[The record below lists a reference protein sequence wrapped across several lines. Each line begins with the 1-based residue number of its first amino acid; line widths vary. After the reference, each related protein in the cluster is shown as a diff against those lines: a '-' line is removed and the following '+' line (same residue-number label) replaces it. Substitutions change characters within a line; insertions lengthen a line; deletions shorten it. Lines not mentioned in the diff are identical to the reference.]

1 MQPQINQ
8 PYEMIKLDKYTGKI
22 EPPALLLMNRSFDL
36 IGKISNFDNW
46 KAAFAANGLDE
57 ITFDVHKY
65 ANGQLCPVW
74 DDLIDLKIVDVSGFG
89 RFEISVNYTDN
100 TETVK
105 SIHGF
110 SLETELAQISLYE
123 FHVNDEEAADM
134 EITEYSKDN
143 YDSQGN
149 FIPTTFYREISKED
163 SPETADFKRKHS
175 LLHRI
180 LADKAPHWSV
190 GYVTPY
196 IALNEESQPEESS
209 KFQRTYTVDGETIY
223 DFLTGAVAEESNVV
237 FVFDTINRKI
247 NCYSLC
253 DCIDQTTGEIMTY
266 KGEKVTGIG
275 EDTMVF
281 VSKNKLANEFN
292 ISSNKDNVKNCF
304 RIEGGDDVITD
315 MVRAVNMN
323 GSNYIYQF
331 SGLQYQDMS
340 TELRKKIEDYQ
351 KTMSSEKTQNEYYG
365 NGDMDRFLNGS
376 LTLKVNS
383 ELDAACILILSKD
396 NKVNTNNLSIHNYQ
410 TAKYWYIETTSD
422 GTKELR
428 ALKTRSPYNTSDAIN
443 SMGIYARLCI
453 IYDILWY
460 FESSMMPNTDIATK
474 PGKAE
479 VQYNKLFQEL
489 NHSTVAVSSMDNY
502 NNALFTGITKNIEAY
517 AQVFLDSRFD
527 LEIVKDT
534 TSYSYTNGAKTGTWK
549 GKMRITQHTD
559 ETNVYPAALSG
570 AAELEITVN
579 SDELEFAKQKVY
591 KALSN
596 ASMSDIDF
604 EVAKMSEDGIRNY
617 FSQYSLNRLTAFY
630 EGYNACLSV
639 LMELGKA
646 STSEAQNAMYQ
657 KYEQRYKIVE
667 SIHKKRQSQINEIN
681 EKIAAILREQTKF
694 QKDHDFR
701 TYLGE
706 HYLEFCRYRRED
718 AYTNS
723 NYISDGLSTH
733 DCIAKAKELLEA
745 ATKEAKKACVL
756 QRTVSTS
763 LNNLFALPEFEPL
776 YDKFALFNYIRVRTE
791 DEILKLRI
799 IGIEFSGDSTEKIEV
814 TFSDQIESLDGTLSD
829 LQSIIKQAGSMATSY
844 PSTVL
849 QAKQGSEA
857 NGEIADIYN
866 NGLNAA
872 KAMLKNNDSNEVTI
886 TSSGIV
892 CKRMDDE
899 GVYGEKQLRITGN
912 IMAFTDDNWQSVRM
926 AIGETM
932 FQNPVTGDKKP
943 EYGIIAEN
951 IVGKLIAGDKAF
963 IGNKNNNVLITGDGI
978 DIANGSLCI
987 ANDTY
992 SVELD
997 PNQRLKQLGN
1007 YMQNGVS
1014 GNIRDDFLFCIRN
1027 KKIPIDNKNSDII
1040 MGIDTSGNGYFKGRI
1055 EASEGKIANFNISEN
1070 ELYTDSATFGNDKGI
1085 YFGESGLN
1093 IKGKFKVDES
1103 GNLIATS
1110 GNIGGWEIENSR
1122 LSCNGGYGGNLNLD
1136 AEHGSIY
1143 SISTNNQRKTI
1154 LTAGYIS
1161 STDGEYE
1168 ALLNEAGL
1176 CFKKDN
1182 IQYALFN
1189 TAFWKGTE
1197 IRGVAINSYVDSKF
1211 ISFGNKNKQSDDAFI
1226 TPLVLNYGLNP
1237 DGNAQDILIYGS
1249 TLVKNNLYF
1258 NSNAYLSSYGN
1269 GLIQCKGKLCIGNSP
1284 GNDKKLNVDGGA
1296 HIYGSLNVD
1305 GNLDVGNDLEIHG
1318 NLYVSGATE
1327 NTFTSAPNLHIGVES
1342 GKIAKTSGSSKRFK
1356 TEIKPVD
1363 ANELKPEKLYSIDV
1377 VQYKFKENYL
1387 SKEDQRYNRDVIGF
1401 IAEDIY
1407 EKYPIAADYTIDDNG
1422 GAIVN
1427 DWNFRYMVPAMLK
1440 LIQDQKKEIDLLK
1453 HEIENLKSN
1462 YKTYRGL

>member
-196 IALNEESQPEESS
+196 IALDEESQPEESS

-253 DCIDQTTGEIMTY
+253 DCIDQTT
-266 KGEKVTGIG
+266 GEKVTGIG

-331 SGLQYQDMS
+331 ADFQLNDMSEALRNKITGYQKMMSSKETQDM
-340 TELRKKIEDYQ
+340 
-351 KTMSSEKTQNEYYG
+351 YYG
-365 NGDMDRFLNGS
+365 EN
-376 LTLKVNS
+376 
-383 ELDAACILILSKD
+383 
-396 NKVNTNNLSIHNYQ
+396 
-410 TAKYWYIETTSD
+410 
-422 GTKELR
+422 
-428 ALKTRSPYNTSDAIN
+428 
-443 SMGIYARLCI
+443 GIYTRLCNA
-453 IYDILWY
+453 YGDLLY
-460 FESSMMPNTDIATK
+460 YESSMMPNTDKVTD
-474 PGKAE
+474 PGEAE
-479 VQYNKLFQEL
+479 DQYDKVFAKL
-489 NHSTVAVSSMDNY
+489 NGSIVAVSSMNHYDSN
-502 NNALFTGITKNIEAY
+502 LFVGVTRNVEAY

-527 LEIVKDT
+527 LEIVAGT
-534 TSYSYTNGAKTGTWK
+534 ESYSYVKNSATGTWK
-549 GKMRITQHTD
+549 GKIKIIQHTN
-559 ETNVYPAALSG
+559 EKNAYPTDIDSVS
-570 AAELEITVN
+570 ELIITIN
-579 SDELEFAKQKVY
+579 ADELEFAKQKVY
-591 KALSN
+591 KALSKS
-596 ASMSDIDF
+596 AMADIDF
-604 EVAKMSEDGIRNY
+604 NVAGMNETEMRNY
-617 FSQYSLNRLTAFY
+617 FSQYALNRLESFA
-630 EGYNACLSV
+630 EGYNSCLSI
-639 LMELGKA
+639 LAKMGQETA
-646 STSEAQNAMYQ
+646 SEVQ
-657 KYEQRYKIVE
+657 KSLYRDYEKKRKIVE
-667 SIHKKRQSQINEIN
+667 SVKKKRQEQVDSVNSLIKEIK
-681 EKIAAILREQTKF
+681 EEQKIFIYGGVYNNKSY
-694 QKDHDFR
+694 DPHDFYA
-701 TYLGE
+701 YLGSDVLYKE
-706 HYLEFCRYRRED
+706 LSSYRRED
-718 AYTNS
+718 SYTNG
-723 NYISDGLSTH
+723 NYISDGLSTR

-978 DIANGSLCI
+978 TIKNGFIQSANYKTGKTGSMLDLSNGTFDY
-987 ANDTY
+987 AGGRLTY
-992 SVELD
+992 KNNTLAV
-997 PNQRLKQLGN
+997 K
-1007 YMQNGVS
+1007 
-1014 GNIRDDFLFCIRN
+1014 GNITADELIA
-1027 KKIPIDNKNSDII
+1027 
-1040 MGIDTSGNGYFKGRI
+1040 TSK
-1055 EASEGKIANFNISEN
+1055 GKIANFNISEN
-1070 ELYTDSATFGNDKGI
+1070 ELYTDGATFGNDIGI

-1093 IKGKFKVDES
+1093 IKGKFKVDEN
-1103 GNLIATS
+1103 GNLTANS
-1110 GNIGGWEIENSR
+1110 GKIGGWDITGSSIIKIDNDGSLMQLNSNEKSLISQDKETGMNTKFYNSR
-1122 LSCNGGYGGNLNLD
+1122 IMFNNNDTSYLDMYVTKWKDRTENGLNF
-1136 AEHGSIY
+1136 Y
-1143 SISTNNQRKTI
+1143 SN
-1154 LTAGYIS
+1154 
-1161 STDGEYE
+1161 
-1168 ALLNEAGL
+1168 
-1176 CFKKDN
+1176 KDN
-1182 IQYALFN
+1182 KYICFGHDKD
-1189 TAFWKGTE
+1189 TADIGYEPT
-1197 IRGVAINSYVDSKF
+1197 
-1211 ISFGNKNKQSDDAFI
+1211 
-1226 TPLVLNYGLNP
+1226 LVLNYGLNP
-1237 DGNAQDILIYGS
+1237 NNYTENVIVYGNQRITG
-1249 TLVKNNLYF
+1249 KLYF
-1258 NSNAYLSSYGN
+1258 NNNVYLSGRN
-1269 GLIQCKGKLCIGNSP
+1269 NDGIHCIGKLYVGDNP
-1284 GNDKKLNVDGGA
+1284 GSSKKLNVDGGGY
-1296 HIYGSLNVD
+1296 ISGSFEI
-1305 GNLDVGNDLEIHG
+1305 GNNLEVGNDLEVLG
-1318 NLYVSGATE
+1318 NLYVSGALE
-1327 NTFTSAPNLHIGVES
+1327 NTFTSAPNLHIGNES

-1356 TEIKPVD
+1356 TEIKPVSIND
-1363 ANELKPEKLYSIDV
+1363 LIPDKLYDIDI
-1377 VQYKFKENYL
+1377 VQYKFKTDYL
-1387 SKEDQRYNRDVIGF
+1387 SEEDQRYDKEVIGF

-1407 EKYPIAADYTIDDNG
+1407 EKYPIAADYTIDDDGNV
-1422 GAIVN
+1422 IVN
-1427 DWNFRYMVPAMLK
+1427 DWNFRYMIPAMLK
-1440 LIQDQKKEIDLLK
+1440 LIQNQKKEIDIMK
-1453 HEIENLKSN
+1453 QKINF
-1462 YKTYRGL
+1462 KT

>member
-196 IALNEESQPEESS
+196 IALDEESQPEESS

-978 DIANGSLCI
+978 TIKNGFIQSANYKAGKTGSMLDLSNGTFDY
-987 ANDTY
+987 AGGRLTY
-992 SVELD
+992 KNNTLAV
-997 PNQRLKQLGN
+997 K
-1007 YMQNGVS
+1007 
-1014 GNIRDDFLFCIRN
+1014 GNITADELIA
-1027 KKIPIDNKNSDII
+1027 
-1040 MGIDTSGNGYFKGRI
+1040 TSK
-1055 EASEGKIANFNISEN
+1055 GKIANFNISEN
-1070 ELYTDSATFGNDKGI
+1070 ELYTDGYNSNFDENKGI
-1085 YFGESGLN
+1085 YLGQNGLM
-1093 IKGKFKVDES
+1093 IKNKFKVDES
-1103 GNLIATS
+1103 GNLTATS
-1110 GNIGGWEIENSR
+1110 GIIGGDKGWKITGNSLIYIDKENNEDFIR
-1122 LSCNGGYGGNLNLD
+1122 LD
-1136 AEHGSIY
+1136 AENKSIISQSGKNKATLTSGYVGFTYDNKKYVTLHTTSWKNKPDIHGV
-1143 SISTNNQRKTI
+1143 
-1154 LTAGYIS
+1154 G
-1161 STDGEYE
+1161 
-1168 ALLNEAGL
+1168 
-1176 CFKKDN
+1176 
-1182 IQYALFN
+1182 
-1189 TAFWKGTE
+1189 
-1197 IRGVAINSYVDSKF
+1197 INSEPDSKF
-1211 ISFGNKNKQSDDAFI
+1211 ISFGNLNTPNDEAYI

-1237 DGNAQDILIYGS
+1237 NEDTQDVLIYGS

-1258 NSNAYLSSYGN
+1258 NNNAYLSSYGN
-1269 GLIQCKGKLCIGNSP
+1269 GLIQCKGKLCIGDSP

-1296 HIYGSLNVD
+1296 YISGSLNVD
-1305 GNLDVGNDLEIHG
+1305 GNLDVGNNLEVLG
-1318 NLYVSGATE
+1318 NLYVSGATK

-1422 GAIVN
+1422 GTIVN

-1440 LIQDQKKEIDLLK
+1440 LIQDQKKEINILK
-1453 HEIENLKSN
+1453 QEIENLKSN
-1462 YKTYRGL
+1462 

>member
-196 IALNEESQPEESS
+196 IALDEESQPEESS

-992 SVELD
+992 SIELD

-1070 ELYTDSATFGNDKGI
+1070 ELYTDSATFDNDKGI

-1093 IKGKFKVDES
+1093 IKNKFKVDES
-1103 GNLIATS
+1103 GNLTATS
-1110 GNIGGWEIENSR
+1110 GNIGGDEGWKINKNSLIYINKKNNEDFIR
-1122 LSCNGGYGGNLNLD
+1122 LD
-1136 AEHGSIY
+1136 AENKAI
-1143 SISTNNQRKTI
+1143 ISQNGKNKAI
-1154 LTAGYIS
+1154 LTSGYVGF
-1161 STDGEYE
+1161 TYD
-1168 ALLNEAGL
+1168 N
-1176 CFKKDN
+1176 KK
-1182 IQYALFN
+1182 YVTLH
-1189 TAFWKGTE
+1189 TTSWKDKPDVH
-1197 IRGVAINSYVDSKF
+1197 GVGINSEPDSKF
-1211 ISFGNKNKQSDDAFI
+1211 ISFGNLNTSNDEAYI

-1237 DGNAQDILIYGS
+1237 NEDTQDVLIYGS

-1258 NSNAYLSSYGN
+1258 NNNAYLSSYGD
-1269 GLIQCKGKLCIGNSP
+1269 GMIKCKGKLCIGDSP
-1284 GNDKKLNVDGGA
+1284 ISYKKLNVDGGGY
-1296 HIYGSLNVD
+1296 ISGSLDVD
-1305 GNLDVGNDLEIHG
+1305 GNLYVGN
-1318 NLYVSGATE
+1318 NLDISENLCVLGAIE
-1327 NTFTSAPNLHIGVES
+1327 NAFTSAPNLRIGSET

-1356 TEIKPVD
+1356 TNIKPVTS
-1363 ANELKPEKLYSIDV
+1363 NELNPGKLYDIDI

-1387 SKEDQRYNRDVIGF
+1387 SEEDQRYNTDVIGF

-1407 EKYPIAADYTIDDNG
+1407 EKYPIAADYTINDNG
-1422 GAIVN
+1422 STIVN
-1427 DWNFRYMVPAMLK
+1427 DWNFRYMIPAMLK
-1440 LIQDQKKEIDLLK
+1440 LLQDQKKEIDILK
-1453 HEIENLKSN
+1453 QEIENLKSN
-1462 YKTYRGL
+1462 YKTDRGL

>member
-149 FIPTTFYREISKED
+149 FIPTTFYREISKKD

-196 IALNEESQPEESS
+196 IALDEESQPEESS

-315 MVRAVNMN
+315 MVRTVNMN

-630 EGYNACLSV
+630 EGYNECLSV

-646 STSEAQNAMYQ
+646 STSEAQNEMYQ

-694 QKDHDFR
+694 QKDHDFQ

-926 AIGETM
+926 AIGEIM

-963 IGNKNNNVLITGDGI
+963 IGNKDNNVLITGDGI

-992 SVELD
+992 SIELD

-1070 ELYTDSATFGNDKGI
+1070 ELYTDGYNSNFQENEGIYLGQDGLMIKDKFKIDKDGSMLCKESTVIDSMYIYCTTPPMISGNNKKIKMIEAMPGSIPEHTELYENYNTITIQAKGLFSPTLIFSPDIVFSSFSNFQSFCLFNDK
-1085 YFGESGLN
+1085 
-1093 IKGKFKVDES
+1093 V
-1103 GNLIATS
+1103 
-1110 GNIGGWEIENSR
+1110 
-1122 LSCNGGYGGNLNLD
+1122 
-1136 AEHGSIY
+1136 
-1143 SISTNNQRKTI
+1143 Q
-1154 LTAGYIS
+1154 
-1161 STDGEYE
+1161 
-1168 ALLNEAGL
+1168 
-1176 CFKKDN
+1176 FKKP
-1182 IQYALFN
+1182 ALF
-1189 TAFWKGTE
+1189 
-1197 IRGVAINSYVDSKF
+1197 DSV
-1211 ISFGNKNKQSDDAFI
+1211 IQA
-1226 TPLVLNYGLNP
+1226 
-1237 DGNAQDILIYGS
+1237 DGI
-1249 TLVKNNLYF
+1249 K
-1258 NSNAYLSSYGN
+1258 
-1269 GLIQCKGKLCIGNSP
+1269 
-1284 GNDKKLNVDGGA
+1284 
-1296 HIYGSLNVD
+1296 VD
-1305 GNLDVGNDLEIHG
+1305 GNLFTYGDLYCGNSFSSAAHMIIQNNTHKGALAVNDSAFGIWDFNYNSWMIHVNGNGKVTTATTLSDKRLKSDIKNTPLNNALKQILDIKHRSFTIDSNNEYRDIGYIAQELEEI
-1318 NLYVSGATE
+1318 NPQMIVKPDNE
-1327 NTFTSAPNLHIGVES
+1327 NDYYHVDSFYLES
-1342 GKIAKTSGSSKRFK
+1342 VITKAIQEFHKDYEDKIEFLEQENKNFK
-1356 TEIKPVD
+1356 QQ
-1363 ANELKPEKLYSIDV
+1363 LEKL
-1377 VQYKFKENYL
+1377 
-1387 SKEDQRYNRDVIGF
+1387 
-1401 IAEDIY
+1401 
-1407 EKYPIAADYTIDDNG
+1407 EKLVTN
-1422 GAIVN
+1422 AIIN
-1427 DWNFRYMVPAMLK
+1427 IK
-1440 LIQDQKKEIDLLK
+1440 
-1453 HEIENLKSN
+1453 
-1462 YKTYRGL
+1462 